1 MATAAS
7 YDKSVVVEVEEYAG
21 LPPDEEL
28 VERLRRKDENAFAL
42 LVDAWSGA
50 ILRLART
57 FVSTDESAAEIV
69 QETWLSVIKSISTFE
84 GRSSLKT
91 WVYRVLVHAAKRRC
105 AQEGRTIPLSNL
117 PTREDYGPS
126 VDPSRFRDPSES
138 DPGDW
143 RIFPRPW
150 PQPTP
155 EQATLNKE
163 IRQELEAALEMLPG
177 RQRIVI
183 ILRDIEG
190 RSSDEVCEILDISPA
205 NQRVLLHRA
214 RSFVRSRLEFY
225 FSST

>member
-1 MATAAS
+1 M
-7 YDKSVVVEVEEYAG
+7 EVEEYGG

-28 VERLRRKDENAFAL
+28 VARLRRKDETAFVL
-42 LVDAWSGA
+42 LVDAWSGG

-69 QETWLSVIKSISTFE
+69 QETWLSVIRSIGQFE

-91 WVYRVLVHAAKRRC
+91 WVYRVLVNAAKRRC
-105 AQEGRTIPLSNL
+105 AQEGRTIPLSNV
-117 PTREDYGPS
+117 PAREDHGPS
-126 VDPSRFRDPSES
+126 VDPSRFRDPGEA

-155 EQATLNKE
+155 EQETLNNE
-163 IRQELEAALEMLPG
+163 MRRELEIALEELPA

-190 RSSDEVCEILDISPA
+190 RSSDEVCEILDISAA

-214 RSFVRSRLEFY
+214 RSAVRNRLECY

>member
-1 MATAAS
+1 M
-7 YDKSVVVEVEEYAG
+7 EVEEYAG

-28 VERLRRKDENAFAL
+28 VARLRRNDESAFAL
-42 LVDAWSGA
+42 LVDAWSGG

-69 QETWLSVIKSISTFE
+69 QETWLSVIRGIAKFE

-91 WVYRVLVHAAKRRC
+91 WVYRMLVYAAKRRC
-105 AQEGRTIPLSNL
+105 QQEGRTIPLSSM
-117 PTREDYGPS
+117 PTREDHGPS
-126 VDPSRFRDPSES
+126 VDPSRFRGPTET

-150 PQPTP
+150 QQPTP
-155 EQATLNKE
+155 EQETLNRE
-163 IRQELEAALEMLPG
+163 MRRELEAALEELPG

-214 RSFVRSRLEFY
+214 RSFVRSRLEHY